1 MQVIGRYALCDELA
15 HGGMATVHLGRLLGP
30 AGFSRTVAIKRLHP
44 HLAKDPEF
52 VTMLLDEARLTGRIQ
67 HPKVVSTLDMVAS
80 DGELFIVMDYIHGE
94 TLGKLLRASSK
105 AQKRMPPAIAA
116 AILIDTLEGLHAA
129 HEVKGER
136 GEPLGLV
143 HRDFTPQNIMVRKDG
158 TGLVVDF
165 GVAKAAGRF
174 QTTEEGK
181 IKGKIPYMAPEQIR
195 AAGVSRR
202 TDVYA
207 AGVVLWETLV
217 GERAFGGTNEG
228 EVLEKIL
235 FSKLA
240 APGTKVADLPK
251 ALDEVVLRALD
262 RDPEKRFA
270 SAAEMALAIERAIDP
285 ARPSKVAAWMEE
297 IVGESLSAQAAKL
310 AEVETIDTG
319 PEARQLETPGKID
332 PTRFDIARPG
342 PKLTDSEIRRSMPD
356 GAEASSPTAESG
368 GGDPT
373 KIAALAPRPQA
384 SPVGSAVS
392 EPTTVAGASS
402 VISRRSGRERESKQ
416 RGALFWILGVASLTV
431 IAFLLMRDRLGWIG
445 AQSRDGNGPAPTMTT
460 APAMMTATATA
471 MTTAPATMT
480 ATATAMTTATT
491 TSTAAPAAS
500 PASHGGRRPQPVG
513 VPMAAPSA
521 PSTATPEMC
530 RFVDA
535 QGTVRYRRC
544 EK

>member
-1 MQVIGRYALCDELA
+1 MQIIGRYALCDELA

-105 AQKRMPPAIAA
+105 MDRRVPPHIAA

-136 GEPLGLV
+136 GELLGLV

-165 GVAKAAGRF
+165 GVAKASGRF
-174 QTTEEGK
+174 HTTEEGK

-195 AAGVSRR
+195 ATGVSRR

-228 EVLEKIL
+228 QVLEKIL
-235 FSKLA
+235 FSKLEPPSA
-240 APGTKVADLPK
+240 KVPDLPP

-270 SAAEMALAIERAIDP
+270 SAAEMALAIEKAIDP
-285 ARPSKVAAWMEE
+285 ARPSKVAAWMEQL
-297 IVGESLSAQAAKL
+297 VGDSLSAQAAKL

-319 PEARQLETPGKID
+319 PDAKQLVTPGQID
-332 PTRFDIARPG
+332 PTKFDIARPG
-342 PKLTDSEIRRSMPD
+342 PKLTASEVRRSMPNS
-356 GAEASSPTAESG
+356 EAATMSDSPSATPAAATSTHLG
-368 GGDPT
+368 GPHAD
-373 KIAALAPRPQA
+373 
-384 SPVGSAVS
+384 
-392 EPTTVAGASS
+392 PTTVAGASS
-402 VISRRSGRERESKQ
+402 VISRLSARKEKRGRGAFFWVFGVAALTVLGFFTLRERFGRSESPP
-416 RGALFWILGVASLTV
+416 RTGAPSAAATS
-431 IAFLLMRDRLGWIG
+431 
-445 AQSRDGNGPAPTMTT
+445 DGPTAPTS
-460 APAMMTATATA
+460 APSAVPSSITMETPSATATA
-471 MTTAPATMT
+471 SAIASASSTTAVAPRGLRHPPPPPV
-480 ATATAMTTATT
+480 TTGT
-491 TSTAAPAAS
+491 
-500 PASHGGRRPQPVG
+500 PAS
-513 VPMAAPSA
+513 SA
-521 PSTATPEMC
+521 PSEMC
-530 RFVDA
+530 RSVDA
-535 QGTVRYRRC
+535 QGMVRYRRC
-544 EK
+544 TP